1 MAQIR
6 EVRLVD
12 DIDGG
17 NATETVTFA
26 LDGRE
31 FEIDLGS
38 GNATSLRDQF
48 APYIAAGRRVG
59 RAARAGRRNVAQV
72 QAETTPRKA
81 SRSENDAIRQ
91 WARERGAQVADRG
104 RIPASVIRAY
114 QEENGGSGVAA
125 PQFADASA

>member
-38 GNATSLRDQF
+38 DNATSLRDQF

-59 RAARAGRRNVAQV
+59 RATRGRRTAVQV

>member
-38 GNATSLRDQF
+38 DNATSLRDQF

-59 RAARAGRRNVAQV
+59 RAARGRRSVAV

>member
-6 EVRLVD
+6 TVRLVD
-12 DIDGG
+12 DTTGED
-17 NATETVTFA
+17 AAETVTFA

-31 FEIDLGS
+31 YEIDLS
-38 GNATSLRDQF
+38 SANAASLRDQF
-48 APYIAAGRRVG
+48 AAYIAAGRRVTRG
-59 RAARAGRRNVAQV
+59 ARGRRNAVQV
-72 QAETTPRKA
+72 ETTPRKA

-114 QEENGGSGVAA
+114 QEENGGSGVTA